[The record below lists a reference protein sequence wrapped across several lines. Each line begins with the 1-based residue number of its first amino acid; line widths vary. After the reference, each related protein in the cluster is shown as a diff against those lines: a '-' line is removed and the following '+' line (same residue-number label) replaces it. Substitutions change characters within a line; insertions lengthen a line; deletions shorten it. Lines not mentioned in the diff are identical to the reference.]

1 MKHQHPCG
9 LSSINSSNGTARL
22 GSVFPYHS
30 FHHTGFTLIEVLV
43 VTIILGIALSL
54 AVANLIPDE
63 REKVRIESERVL
75 GLLEQI
81 RDESAMSG
89 KAIAVE
95 VKDNSMQF
103 FERDQKS
110 VETNWLPLEA
120 LNGTAITAREFASG
134 TMGEL
139 TIGSPSANN
148 TRSADAESIATF
160 QPAGVAVPFE
170 VRIQSVASALNTQII
185 RVDALGNLSLV
196 ATAINTKTYGIHA
209 HRSPDSARH
218 FSHCAHRRHARCEC
232 GHR

>member
-1 MKHQHPCG
+1 MKPLYLCG
-9 LSSINSSNGTARL
+9 LSSKNGSNGTPRL
-22 GSVFPYHS
+22 GFEFKFSP

-110 VETNWLPLEA
+110 VETKWLPLEA
-120 LNGTAITAREFASG
+120 LNGSAIAARTFSDG

-139 TIGSPSANN
+139 TMGSLSAA
-148 TRSADAESIATF
+148 RSNDTESIATF
-160 QPAGVAVPFE
+160 QPAGVSAPFE
-170 VRIQSVASALNTQII
+170 VKIQSVASALNTQTI
-185 RVDALGNLSLV
+185 RVDALGNLSLL
-196 ATAINTKTYGIHA
+196 ATTSDATK
-209 HRSPDSARH
+209 
-218 FSHCAHRRHARCEC
+218 
-232 GHR
+232 

>member
-1 MKHQHPCG
+1 MKHQHWRR
-9 LSSINSSNGTARL
+9 SSGINCPNTAPRL
-22 GSVFPYHS
+22 VFVFKHCRERQA
-30 FHHTGFTLIEVLV
+30 GFTLIEVLV

-75 GLLEQI
+75 VLLEQI

-110 VETNWLPLEA
+110 VETKWLPLEA
-120 LNGTAITAREFASG
+120 LNGNAIAAREFASG
-134 TMGEL
+134 TIGEL
-139 TIGSPSANN
+139 YVGSLSSNAARPSDTESGN
-148 TRSADAESIATF
+148 TESIATF
-160 QPAGVAVPFE
+160 QPAGVAAPFD
-170 VRIQSVASALNTQII
+170 VKIQSAASALNAQTI

-196 ATAINTKTYGIHA
+196 ATTRDATK
-209 HRSPDSARH
+209 
-218 FSHCAHRRHARCEC
+218 
-232 GHR
+232 

>member
-1 MKHQHPCG
+1 MKPQYPCG
-9 LSSINSSNGTARL
+9 LSSINGSNGAPRL
-22 GSVFPYHS
+22 GFEFKFSP

-110 VETNWLPLEA
+110 VETKWLPLEA
-120 LNGTAITAREFASG
+120 LNGSAIAARTFSDG

-139 TIGSPSANN
+139 TMGSLSAA
-148 TRSADAESIATF
+148 RSNDTESIATF
-160 QPAGVAVPFE
+160 QPAGVSAPFE
-170 VRIQSVASALNTQII
+170 VKIQSVASALNTQTI
-185 RVDALGNLSLV
+185 RVDALGNLSLL
-196 ATAINTKTYGIHA
+196 ATTSDATK
-209 HRSPDSARH
+209 
-218 FSHCAHRRHARCEC
+218 
-232 GHR
+232 

>member
-1 MKHQHPCG
+1 MKHQHWSGLCG
-9 LSSINSSNGTARL
+9 INGSNAAPKL
-22 GSVFPYHS
+22 GFLYRTCWKSQ
-30 FHHTGFTLIEVLV
+30 TGFTLIEVLV

-75 GLLEQI
+75 ILLEQI

-110 VETNWLPLEA
+110 VETKWLPLEA
-120 LNGTAITAREFASG
+120 LNGTAITAREFASA
-134 TMGEL
+134 TIGEL
-139 TIGSPSANN
+139 YMGSLTSNAARTSDTESGN
-148 TRSADAESIATF
+148 TEAIATF

-170 VRIQSVASALNTQII
+170 VKIQSATSALNAATI
-185 RVDALGNLSLV
+185 RIDALGNISLI
-196 ATAINTKTYGIHA
+196 ATTGGTAK
-209 HRSPDSARH
+209 
-218 FSHCAHRRHARCEC
+218 
-232 GHR
+232 

>member
-1 MKHQHPCG
+1 MKHQHWCG
-9 LSSINSSNGTARL
+9 SSDINYPNTALRL
-22 GSVFPYHS
+22 GFVCRHCRKSQ
-30 FHHTGFTLIEVLV
+30 TGFTLIEVLV

-75 GLLEQI
+75 VLLEQI

-110 VETNWLPLEA
+110 VETKWLPLEA
-120 LNGTAITAREFASG
+120 LNGNAVAAREFASG
-134 TMGEL
+134 TIGEL
-139 TIGSPSANN
+139 YMGSLSSNSA
-148 TRSADAESIATF
+148 RSNDTETIATF
-160 QPAGVAVPFE
+160 QPAGVAAPFD
-170 VRIQSVASALNTQII
+170 VKIQSATSAINTQTI

-196 ATAINTKTYGIHA
+196 ATTSDATK
-209 HRSPDSARH
+209 
-218 FSHCAHRRHARCEC
+218 
-232 GHR
+232 

>member
-1 MKHQHPCG
+1 MKYQHWCG
-9 LSSINSSNGTARL
+9 LLDINCLNSALRL
-22 GSVFPYHS
+22 EFTCRHGRNNQA
-30 FHHTGFTLIEVLV
+30 GFTLIEVLV

-75 GLLEQI
+75 VLLEQI

-110 VETNWLPLEA
+110 VETKWLPLEA
-120 LNGTAITAREFASG
+120 LNGNAIAAREFANG
-134 TMGEL
+134 TIGEL
-139 TIGSPSANN
+139 YMGSLSSNAARTN
-148 TRSADAESIATF
+148 DAEAIATF
-160 QPAGVAVPFE
+160 QPAGVAAPFD
-170 VRIQSVASALNTQII
+170 VKIQSATSALNTQTI

-196 ATAINTKTYGIHA
+196 AITRDATK
-209 HRSPDSARH
+209 
-218 FSHCAHRRHARCEC
+218 
-232 GHR
+232 

>member
-1 MKHQHPCG
+1 MKPLYLCG
-9 LSSINSSNGTARL
+9 LSSINGSNGTPRL
-22 GSVFPYHS
+22 GFEFKFSP

-110 VETNWLPLEA
+110 VETKWLPLEA
-120 LNGTAITAREFASG
+120 LNGSAIAARTFSDG

-139 TIGSPSANN
+139 TMGSLSAA
-148 TRSADAESIATF
+148 RSNDTESIATF
-160 QPAGVAVPFE
+160 QPAGVSAPFE
-170 VRIQSVASALNTQII
+170 VKIQSVASALNTQTI
-185 RVDALGNLSLV
+185 RVDALGNLSLL
-196 ATAINTKTYGIHA
+196 ATTSDATK
-209 HRSPDSARH
+209 
-218 FSHCAHRRHARCEC
+218 
-232 GHR
+232 

>member
-1 MKHQHPCG
+1 MKHQYPQG
-9 LSSINSSNGTARL
+9 SSSINCSNGTPSL
-22 GSVFPYHS
+22 GFKFNNSTYR
-30 FHHTGFTLIEVLV
+30 HTGFTLIEVLV

-75 GLLEQI
+75 VLLEQI

-110 VETNWLPLEA
+110 VETKWLPLEA

-139 TIGSPSANN
+139 TMGSLSSNN

-170 VRIQSVASALNTQII
+170 VRIRSVASALNTQTI

-196 ATAINTKTYGIHA
+196 ATASDATK
-209 HRSPDSARH
+209 
-218 FSHCAHRRHARCEC
+218 
-232 GHR
+232 

>member
-1 MKHQHPCG
+1 MKHKYQCD
-9 LSSINSSNGTARL
+9 LRSINGSNGTPRL
-22 GSVFPYHS
+22 GFQFQFNS
-30 FHHTGFTLIEVLV
+30 FHHAGFTLIEVLV

-95 VKDNSMQF
+95 VKDNAMQF

-110 VETNWLPLEA
+110 VETKWLPLAA
-120 LNGTAITAREFASG
+120 LNGSAVSTRIFSSG
-134 TMGEL
+134 TLGEL
-139 TIGSPSANN
+139 TMGSLSASN
-148 TRSADAESIATF
+148 TRSNDADSIATF
-160 QPAGVAVPFE
+160 QPAGVSAPFDIK
-170 VRIQSVASALNTQII
+170 IQSVASALNTQTI

-196 ATAINTKTYGIHA
+196 ATTGDAAK
-209 HRSPDSARH
+209 
-218 FSHCAHRRHARCEC
+218 
-232 GHR
+232 

>member
-1 MKHQHPCG
+1 MKPQYPCG
-9 LSSINSSNGTARL
+9 LSSKNGSNGMPRL
-22 GSVFPYHS
+22 GFEFKFSP

-110 VETNWLPLEA
+110 VETKWLPLEA
-120 LNGTAITAREFASG
+120 LNGSAIAARTFSDG

-139 TIGSPSANN
+139 TMGSLSAA
-148 TRSADAESIATF
+148 RSNDTESIATF
-160 QPAGVAVPFE
+160 QPAGVSAPFE
-170 VRIQSVASALNTQII
+170 VKIQSVASALNTQTI
-185 RVDALGNLSLV
+185 RVDALGNLSLL
-196 ATAINTKTYGIHA
+196 ATTSDATK
-209 HRSPDSARH
+209 
-218 FSHCAHRRHARCEC
+218 
-232 GHR
+232 